1 MLMAWTRGRHRVIP
15 TPAPGVTATD
25 PPYCKPTA
33 GESAMPFNR
42 HQRIF
47 GAAGCKPALTQRSDQ
62 EGFGRRN
69 HQPIY
74 PHYQQ

>member
-1 MLMAWTRGRHRVIP
+1 MLMAPPRGWHRVIP
-15 TPAPGVTATD
+15 TPAPRMTATD
-25 PPYCKPTA
+25 SLYRKPTA

-47 GAAGCKPALTQRSDQ
+47 GAAGCKPALTQRPDQ